1 MAGIL
6 SGPIAD
12 GPRRRKPTWPEV
24 AARKGLTVRHRT
36 TGYVGAIVRFTP
48 TQVTIRDHRGR
59 EHAIPVADGAFS
71 VEGRTVTLVKPK
83 PAARPVPTE
92 TASGSIP
99 PPRAGARVARPS
111 RILVEGLHDA
121 ELVEKVWGDDLRA
134 EGVVVVPLHGADDL
148 AAIVEEFDPTPD
160 RRLGVLLDHLVSNT
174 KEWHLAS
181 GIDDANVLITGH
193 PYVDV
198 WQAIKPATIGIPAWP
213 DVPKGTDWKTGVCT
227 ALGFAGPPGA
237 LWPKLLERVVSFRD
251 LEPGLV
257 GAVEQLIDF
266 VAPPPADEPDRA

>member
-1 MAGIL
+1 VAGIL

-12 GPRRRKPTWPEV
+12 GPRRQKPDWPKV

-48 TQVTIRDHRGR
+48 TLVTIRDLRGR
-59 EHAIPVADGAFS
+59 EHALPVADGAFS
-71 VEGRTVTLVKPK
+71 VEGKTVTLVKPK
-83 PAARPVPTE
+83 PAAKTGPTE

-99 PPRAGARVARPS
+99 PPTTGARVARPS
-111 RILVEGLHDA
+111 RILVEGIHDA

-148 AAIVEEFDPTPD
+148 GAIVDEFGPTDD

-174 KEWHLAS
+174 KEWHIAN
-181 GIDDANVLITGH
+181 GIDDDNVLITGH

-198 WQAIKPATIGIPAWP
+198 WQAIKPDTIGIAAWP
-213 DVPKGTDWKTGVCT
+213 EIPKGTDWKTGMCA

-237 LWPKLLERVVSFRD
+237 LWPKLLDRVTSYRH

-266 VAPPPADEPDRA
+266 VAPPPESVP